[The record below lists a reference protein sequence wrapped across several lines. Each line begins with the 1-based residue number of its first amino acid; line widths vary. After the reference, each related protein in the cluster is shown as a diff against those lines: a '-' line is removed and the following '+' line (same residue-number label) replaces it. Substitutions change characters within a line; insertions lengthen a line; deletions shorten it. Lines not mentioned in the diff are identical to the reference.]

1 MKDFSC
7 DMVALDRTC
16 SNIEDMTEGQVTIL
30 NQSYENELSN
40 TNFYKHTSTCEKEA
54 KGESIYRLFMAHSL
68 KHEVVRPLM
77 IYLKIK
83 GNMVKKEKAILES
96 HDLDDEMTKH
106 VDAPV
111 YYEK

>member
-1 MKDFSC
+1 
-7 DMVALDRTC
+7 MVRGL
-16 SNIEDMTEGQVTIL
+16 NHEG
-30 NQSYENELSN
+30 
-40 TNFYKHTSTCEKEA
+40 F
-54 KGESIYRLFMAHSL
+54 
-68 KHEVVRPLM
+68 RPLT
-77 IYLKIK
+77 IVLKSK